1 MTYVIFDV
9 ERSFD
14 ERICRSS
21 QDVRDT
27 ITGADLN
34 RSHFIVVEFD
44 TAEGSCRDVTSDFV
58 AEEVEAI
65 EEYPMNR
72 TAALRRAGAFGRA

>member
-1 MTYVIFDV
+1 MFILYDI

-14 ERICRSS
+14 ERVCRSS

-27 ITGADLN
+27 ISGADLN

-58 AEEVEAI
+58 AEEVEVI
-65 EEYPMNR
+65 EDYRINR
-72 TAALRRAGAFGRA
+72 TAAMRRIGSFGRA